1 MKKLLL
7 TYISLLFSV
16 WALAQASGMPYSCSF
31 EEDENLSNWVLNYNT
46 PDATDKWVVGSATH
60 SEGKRSL
67 YISTDGKNPGYG
79 SHPNVVAAYLPF
91 KFPDYTALEH
101 SYDIS
106 FDWRGMGDSVESKLY
121 VMVCPELLLTYV
133 NKNNYCNLDEI
144 VSSTS
149 GIISP
154 KVITSNGIQQLGD
167 SKERFVCGSEKW
179 QNVSLSN
186 VVGINSNNYTYAIVF
201 IWVNNNSNEN
211 IKRSGI
217 CIDNLQISSALLKKP
232 RNVEATPQ
240 CGDSTMLISWESGLS
255 KFEVQYRPVGSSTWR
270 RADGL
275 EEGID
280 GFSRVDGTQCSYV
293 LRHIMEGSYDVRV
306 RGKSKSGL
314 YTNYVYK
321 NNVFVY
327 CPENH
332 CVDYLNLYASNV
344 LCTYGYHPNTN
355 QTEHKGETPYTF
367 EGIIDFGPDSEESRH
382 TIHTNPTETDPR
394 TDDELFTVPPGAL
407 ASVRLGNWK
416 QTGEA
421 EAITYNFTVDAEN
434 QGVLIV
440 RYATVVEASGH
451 PREGEP
457 FFRLE
462 VLDENDQLIDES
474 CGHADYA
481 YSDAV
486 ASGDMSGWHIS
497 KNDPDIAWKE
507 WTTVGVN
514 LMPYAGQDVKVRFTT
529 SDCFDHIHFGYA
541 YFTVDC
547 ANAHIETENC
557 GNDPKITC
565 NAPEGFSYM
574 WFNEAGEV
582 VSIDREL
589 SVDPSRQTYTC
600 RVSFIE
606 DPTCYFEVS
615 TVSAPRF
622 PVPSYKVE
630 PIYEECLSKL
640 KFTSTS
646 HVMNKYDGEEHHTA
660 EPCQDYY
667 WTFRSLTDNSLYE
680 AYSPAYIY
688 TCKPEGDT
696 IEVTHICYIGAENS
710 CDSMRVDTIITR
722 NIHPG
727 STELSFETCPESPL
741 YYDSKWFT
749 RDTTYVMTY
758 PNFAECDSVSTMH
771 LKVWPEI
778 RDLHRHDSIC
788 SDQYIVI
795 NGESYNQPME
805 EQLFMLKSVHG
816 CDSAVYVTL
825 TVNERLKKQMAP
837 YSYSCA
843 DDEVFY
849 IGFDISAGQFDSLRI
864 EFDTPQLRDTTIF
877 DPNANVIAIPF
888 PASILPGHYM
898 ATLTFYQFCCGL
910 QMEKRAIEILYR
922 SSIVEQKWNDVLTL
936 LSPQYNGGF
945 EFSAIQWYKNGQPME
960 NETNPYLYQ
969 PLDFNAEYQA
979 LLTRADG
986 ISVLTCP
993 VQPIHHE
1000 QQTPFP
1006 TIVQVGQQLPVYMET
1021 PTTVWYFTISGQ
1033 LYSTFTLP
1041 RGYSM
1046 MTMPMQQGVFVLK
1059 STNQKGETQAQVM
1072 IVE

>member
-1 MKKLLL
+1 MMKKLLL

-31 EEDENLSNWVLNYNT
+31 EEDEDLSAWVMNYNT
-46 PDATDKWVVGSATH
+46 PDATDKWIIDNVTH
-60 SEGKRSL
+60 SEGRRSL

-79 SHPNVVAAYLPF
+79 NKPNIVATYLRF
-91 KFPDYTALEH
+91 KFPEDTVQQN
-101 SYDIS
+101 YDLS
-106 FDWRGMGDSVESKLY
+106 FDWRGIGDTLHSRLY
-121 VMVCPELLLTYV
+121 VMVCPEILLTRV
-133 NKNNYCNLDEI
+133 ALTNYYNLDDI

-149 GIISP
+149 GLLSK
-154 KVITSNGIQQLGD
+154 KVLPVCEQLGD
-167 SKERFVCGSEKW
+167 SKEQFVCGSEQW
-179 QNVSLSN
+179 QNVALSN
-186 VVGINSNNYTYAIVF
+186 EIKVSSTNSKRVFAIVF
-201 IWVNNNSNEN
+201 IWVNDNGNEN

-217 CIDNLQISSALLKKP
+217 CIDNVQIGSAMLKKP
-232 RNVEATPQ
+232 RNMVVTPQ
-240 CGDSTMLISWESGLS
+240 CEDSTLLVSWISGLS
-255 KFEVQYRPVGSSTWR
+255 KFEVQYRQLGSSTWR

-275 EEGID
+275 TEGVD
-280 GFSRVDGTQCSYV
+280 GFLRKDGIYCSYV
-293 LRHIMEGSYDVRV
+293 LHRIVEGSYDVRV
-306 RGKSKSGL
+306 RGRAGNL
-314 YTNYVYK
+314 YTNFVYQ
-321 NNVFVY
+321 NNVLVY
-327 CPENH
+327 CPDNH
-332 CVDYLNLYASNV
+332 CVNYIDLYGPNV
-344 LCTYGYHPNTN
+344 LCTYGYHPNTE
-355 QTEHKGETPYTF
+355 QTTHRGETPYTF
-367 EGIIDFGPDSEESRH
+367 EGVIDFGPNSEESRH
-382 TIHTNPTETDPR
+382 TVHTDPTELDPFTDG
-394 TDDELFTVPPGAL
+394 ELHTVPPGAL

-416 QTGEA
+416 DGGEA
-421 EAITYNFTVDAEN
+421 EAITYSIVVDSAS

-440 RYATVVEASGH
+440 KYATVVEHSGH
-451 PREGEP
+451 DRFGEP
-457 FFRLE
+457 FFRME

-486 ASGDMSGWHIS
+486 ASGDTKGWHIS
-497 KNDPDIAWKE
+497 KENSEIAWKE

-514 LMPYAGQDVKVRFTT
+514 LQPYNGKTIRVRFTT
-529 SDCFDHIHFGYA
+529 ADCYQTAHLGYA

-606 DPTCYFEVS
+606 DPKCYFEVS
-615 TVSAPRF
+615 TLSAPRF

-646 HVMNKYDGEEHHTA
+646 HVMNKYDGEENHTQ

-667 WTFRSLTDNSLYE
+667 WAFRSLTDNTLFESYT
-680 AYSPAYIY
+680 PAPIY
-688 TCKPEGDT
+688 TCKPGGDT
-696 IEVTHICYIGAENS
+696 IEVTHTCYIGAENS
-710 CDSMRVDTIITR
+710 CDSTRIDTIITR
-722 NIHPG
+722 NILPG

-758 PNFAECDSVSTMH
+758 PNFADCDSVSTMH

-825 TVNERLKKQMAP
+825 TVNERLKEQMAP

-888 PASILPGHYM
+888 PVSILPGHYM

-910 QMEKRAIEILYR
+910 QMEQRAIEILYR

-936 LSPQYNGGF
+936 LSPQYNGGY

-993 VQPIHHE
+993 MQPVYHE

-1006 TIVQVGQQLPVYMET
+1006 TIVQVGQQMPVYMET
-1021 PTTVWYFTISGQ
+1021 PTTIWYYTISGQ

-1041 RGYSM
+1041 RGYST